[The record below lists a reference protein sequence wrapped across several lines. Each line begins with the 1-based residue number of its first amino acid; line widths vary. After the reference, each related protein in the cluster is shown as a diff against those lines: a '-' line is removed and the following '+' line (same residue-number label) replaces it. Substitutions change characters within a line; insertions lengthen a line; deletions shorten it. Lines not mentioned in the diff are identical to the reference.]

1 MLNFGMKFKM
11 VISVEYFF
19 PIYNFYRI
27 ASSSFFDLIS
37 IERWWTFRYSLDR
50 WEIKNLA
57 QIGFVIMPFRYNQF
71 NIVTFRLMK
80 S

>member
-50 WEIKNLA
+50 WEIKKPCSN
-57 QIGFVIMPFRYNQF
+57 
-71 NIVTFRLMK
+71 RLCHNALQV
-80 S
+80 